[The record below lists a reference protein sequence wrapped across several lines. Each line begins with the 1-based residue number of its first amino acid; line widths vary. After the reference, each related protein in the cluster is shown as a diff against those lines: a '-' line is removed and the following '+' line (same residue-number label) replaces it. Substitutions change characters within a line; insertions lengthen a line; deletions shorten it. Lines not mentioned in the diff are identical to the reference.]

1 MKYNLYWYFM
11 RSSLKVHS
19 TTHTVQQ
26 LPPTTVVKSHANHHQ
41 HNIRF
46 PYWDNSLYKYVESA
60 LVLLVMGSV
69 LLCNVR
75 GNLL

>member
-11 RSSLKVHS
+11 RSPLKAHS

-26 LPPTTVVKSHANHHQ
+26 LPPTSVVKQLANHHQ

-69 LLCNVR
+69 LLCNM
-75 GNLL
+75 